1 MTREGTS
8 SAMKARS
15 WTKGALALLL
25 AGAAAVLPAQGA
37 DAAHRAPAGKV
48 FVIQGVPGAS
58 VDVTI
63 DGKTVDT
70 GAEAKAVLGPVS
82 LTDGRHTITFSSDQW
97 TVTSSFQVHTRSS
110 DIVLHWPAEIGP
122 KPETTVF
129 KNDIAPVAAGKG
141 RLTVAHTAVVPPADV
156 RVDQKVLFSNI
167 ANGEFVS
174 AQVPAGT
181 YSVDI
186 VPTGQDTDPLLGPV
200 DLPVKGGVLTRVFA
214 IGQPTNGSMDA
225 IVQVLP
231 LRQTG
236 SKAPSQVE
244 AGSAGLVAVP
254 NVPAPNDST
263 GSAAGLAGAV
273 AGIAA
278 LAGLLMFLAA
288 RRRGLVG

>member
-1 MTREGTS
+1 
-8 SAMKARS
+8 MKARS
-15 WTKGALALLL
+15 WIKGALALLL

-37 DAAHRAPAGKV
+37 AAAHHRSPTGKV

-58 VDVTI
+58 VDVSI

-70 GAEAKAVLGPVS
+70 GAEAKAILGPMS
-82 LTDGRHTITFSSDQW
+82 LTDGKHTITFASAQW
-97 TVTSSFQVHTRSS
+97 TVTSSFQVQARSS

-129 KNDIAPVAAGKG
+129 KNDIAPVPAGKG

-167 ANGEFVS
+167 ANGEFIS
-174 AQVPAGT
+174 ADVPAGT

-254 NVPAPNDST
+254 NVPEPRDST
-263 GSAAGLAGAV
+263 GSVAGLAGAV

-288 RRRGLVG
+288 RRRGLAG

>member
-1 MTREGTS
+1 MN
-8 SAMKARS
+8 ARS
-15 WTKGALALLL
+15 WTMGALALLL

-37 DAAHRAPAGKV
+37 DAAHHRSTGKV

-58 VDVTI
+58 VDVSI
-63 DGKTVDT
+63 DGKTIDT
-70 GAEAKAVLGPVS
+70 GAEAKAILGPMS
-82 LTDGRHTITFSSDQW
+82 LTDGKHTVTFASNQW
-97 TVTSSFQVHTRSS
+97 TVTSSFQVHARST

-129 KNDIAPVAAGKG
+129 KNDIAPVSTGKG

-167 ANGEFVS
+167 ANGEFIT

-236 SKAPSQVE
+236 SKAPHQVN

-254 NVPAPNDST
+254 GVPAPKNST
-263 GSAAGLAGAV
+263 SSFAGLAGAV

-288 RRRGLVG
+288 RRRRLAG